1 MATPR
6 RQNPL
11 DSQGARTPMNG
22 EPRTD
27 LIQLITR
34 TESLSGDDDLAPSR
48 PTLIRRHARRIRI
61 NPGSNRI
68 NGNRAEQVTET

>member
-6 RQNPL
+6 RQNPF

-34 TESLSGDDDLAPSR
+34 TESLSSDDDLAPAR
-48 PTLIRRHARRIRI
+48 PTLIRRHWATSQELFMAAR
-61 NPGSNRI
+61 G
-68 NGNRAEQVTET
+68 

>member
-11 DSQGARTPMNG
+11 DSEGARTPMNG

-27 LIQLITR
+27 LIQLIIR
-34 TESLSGDDDLAPSR
+34 TGSLSGDDDLAPAR
-48 PTLIRRHARRIRI
+48 PTLLSS
-61 NPGSNRI
+61 PMGD
-68 NGNRAEQVTET
+68 